1 MFVRRSKHADLQARN
16 ERLAHLLSEARK
28 EASAWKSSAIRT
40 ADLYDDATTADSKY
54 AGQLEARLARALRA
68 CARYRADNARLERR
82 EQHLQQRLDDAV
94 GLTSPA
100 FDQGAHWQARRA
112 DKPLNWARTGGAR

>member
-1 MFVRRSKHADLQARN
+1 MFVRRSKHADLQARA
-16 ERLAHLLSEARK
+16 ERLAHLLGEARK
-28 EASAWKSSAIRT
+28 EAAAWKSSAIRT
-40 ADLYDDATTADSKY
+40 ADLYDATTADTEN
-54 AGQLEARLARALRA
+54 AGQLEGRLARALRA

-100 FDQGAHWQARRA
+100 FDRGTHWQTRRA
-112 DKPLNWARTGGAR
+112 DKPVWTQDGAR